1 THDFKRR
8 LMGKTRKDKSR
19 HKLQM
24 KSDIN
29 QVKIEGRG
37 LDLHVPT
44 LLSFLKVSGK
54 LSPFT
59 FNGTNL
65 SCNIL

>member
-1 THDFKRR
+1 
-8 LMGKTRKDKSR
+8 
-19 HKLQM
+19 M

-29 QVKIEGRG
+29 QVKIESRG

-44 LLSFLKVSGK
+44 LLSFFEVSGK

-65 SCNIL
+65 SRNIL